1 MVLFGDLQVQLRAG
15 QREGGSKTKDAGQ
28 IKKIKQAIAGSCTS
42 RMKPVYHAPTST
54 VLEWH
59 GDDSPEKE
67 IGPVTQISL
76 ATSSQG
82 TELLGQVTAHSSG
95 LYGELVPNGEVGSN
109 SSCGKDD
116 QKERA
121 IDGLE

>member
-15 QREGGSKTKDAGQ
+15 HEREGARQRMPAKS
-28 IKKIKQAIAGSCTS
+28 KIKQAIAGSCTS

-109 SSCGKDD
+109 SSCGEDD